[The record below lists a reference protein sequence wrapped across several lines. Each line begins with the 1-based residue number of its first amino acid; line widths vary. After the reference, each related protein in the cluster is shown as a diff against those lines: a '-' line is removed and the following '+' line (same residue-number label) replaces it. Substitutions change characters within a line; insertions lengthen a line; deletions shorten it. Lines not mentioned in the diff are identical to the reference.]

1 MRHRDAPVR
10 LDQGVLVPV
19 KKKRLQSRLDL
30 VVSLAAGMAVGG
42 LGYAQARLN
51 RADLAFLPAA
61 LRALGPEV
69 GVASWYG
76 EPYHGR
82 KPANGELYDMH
93 LLTAAH
99 RTMALPSYVRV
110 TNLDNSKSVVVRVND
125 RGPFID
131 GRVLD
136 LSLGAAEQLG
146 MVRQGLAKVRI
157 EATEPPP

>member
-1 MRHRDAPVR
+1 M
-10 LDQGVLVPV
+10 PV

-30 VVSLAAGMAVGG
+30 AVSLAAGMAVVG
-42 LGYAQARLN
+42 LGYAHPRLT
-51 RADLAFLPAA
+51 RAEFALPAP
-61 LRALGPEV
+61 RAPAPEV

-82 KPANGELYDMH
+82 RTANGEWYDMH

-110 TNLDNSKSVVVRVND
+110 TNLDNRRSVVVRVND

-136 LSLGAAEQLG
+136 LSLAAAEQLG

-157 EATEPPP
+157 EPTEPPR